1 MPPYLTIRP
10 PGLMFYCR
18 CLFILPRDLRAP
30 SADRRETV
38 SHDRK
43 LNALYNAS
51 RKIRG
56 GGAYQKMGQKCKI
69 SVDFI
74 QLQTLIAN
82 ISVMSQDIQ
91 NRKDV

>member
-56 GGAYQKMGQKCKI
+56 GGLTKKWAKNAKFRSILY
-69 SVDFI
+69 SFR
-74 QLQTLIAN
+74 L
-82 ISVMSQDIQ
+82 
-91 NRKDV
+91 